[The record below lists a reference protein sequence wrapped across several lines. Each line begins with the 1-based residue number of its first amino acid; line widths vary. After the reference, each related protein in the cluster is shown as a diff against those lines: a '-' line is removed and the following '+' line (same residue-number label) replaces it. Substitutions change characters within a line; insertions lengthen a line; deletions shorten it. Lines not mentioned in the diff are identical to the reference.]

1 MGEDLFQLE
10 LESLDFFIITIH
22 LDMIASGNNL
32 QFGKTALNK
41 LELAVRWTEKLQLVD
56 IRKDDFF
63 LCQALIA
70 FLISLRNE

>member
-1 MGEDLFQLE
+1 V
-10 LESLDFFIITIH
+10 
-22 LDMIASGNNL
+22 IASGNNL

-41 LELAVRWTEKLQLVD
+41 LELAVGWTEKFQLVD

-70 FLISLRNE
+70 FLISLRNECFYASKVDGFLYQWE

>member
-1 MGEDLFQLE
+1 
-10 LESLDFFIITIH
+10 
-22 LDMIASGNNL
+22 MIASGNNL